1 VNFWKNTDLKRL
13 ESTDLQTYKIKKKF
27 ITKDES
33 QQIVK
38 WIDSVNHTG
47 NDSNYHLSEL
57 SKELKGKSCI
67 FDISNTPLTN
77 YITKFQ
83 SISDVSQDILPEF
96 IYNIIDRIS
105 NEFNFPKDNIF
116 LQAVDMNKGGK
127 INPHYDASLDG
138 YINYK
143 CNVSVLSEDYNFFID
158 NDSINIQ
165 ETDLYGFEASLY
177 KHWTNEFNSRRVFL
191 SFGFVLKYEDLGRN
205 IDDPRVR
212 LSKRIEKYFQQ

>member
-1 VNFWKNTDLKRL
+1 MEGTD
-13 ESTDLQTYKIKKKF
+13 SQTYKIKKKF

-33 QQIVK
+33 KQIVK

-138 YINYK
+138 YVNYK
-143 CNVSVLSEDYNFFID
+143 CNISVLSEDYDLFLD
-158 NDSINIQ
+158 KESIKIQ

-191 SFGFVLKYEDLGRN
+191 SFGFLLKYEDVGRDIN
-205 IDDPRVR
+205 DPRVR
-212 LSKRIEKYFQQ
+212 LSKRIEKYFQK